1 MVAHEKADMA
11 RMQDP
16 TEGFCEGTRGVD
28 DARDVGESDFTKGTP
43 LLEAKIADSNV
54 ARTGGGAIVV
64 DDLDGGIVVFPNIR
78 RVGEVETEV
87 LQDHANVFHDF
98 GSSIGSDQLSF
109 GHVLSRDRLSFGA
122 VSNNATGNGTAIT
135 GSGPH
140 VSWDISKCH
149 IDIHA
154 RFKE

>member
-16 TEGFCEGTRGVD
+16 TEGFCEGIRGVD

-64 DDLDGGIVVFPNIR
+64 DDLDGGIVVFPNRR
-78 RVGEVETEV
+78 RVRSVSTSSR
-87 LQDHANVFHDF
+87 LLSSKSN
-98 GSSIGSDQLSF
+98 GSLSSRCDGSTTSPCTLEWIGDCWSASL
-109 GHVLSRDRLSFGA
+109 GAALPRL
-122 VSNNATGNGTAIT
+122 
-135 GSGPH
+135 
-140 VSWDISKCH
+140 
-149 IDIHA
+149 A
-154 RFKE
+154 RRLRLTPGVGLGD